1 MLLARDGR
9 TPLCP
14 PLCHH
19 RAAMVRLIRLLALLA
34 AALCCVVPA
43 ASATEDDAGGWAVLV
58 ASGRL
63 GGDESRFRYGID
75 AQARYFDI
83 GSGINQWLIRPGVG
97 YDLGNKV
104 SVWLGY
110 ARFRTRNRAGVVVD
124 ENRPWQDLRFNPVF
138 ANGHRLSLRLRLE
151 QRLIDA
157 SDDGRMV
164 LRLMARYTIPVG
176 ESSRLF
182 FGVEP
187 FYDLNTTDWGGG
199 RGRSQDRAFIGM
211 GWPLGKRMSVE
222 AGYMQ
227 QLFKVDGGEDLLNH
241 LGVIT
246 VRF

>member
-1 MLLARDGR
+1 M
-9 TPLCP
+9 
-14 PLCHH
+14 LCHD
-19 RAAMVRLIRLLALLA
+19 RTGMPRFYRPLALLLIA
-34 AALCCVVPA
+34 SFCVAPA
-43 ASATEDDAGGWAVLV
+43 AYSTEDDAGGWAALV
-58 ASGRL
+58 ASGRFDNGSGKL
-63 GGDESRFRYGID
+63 LYHVD

-83 GSGINQWLIRPGVG
+83 GSGINQWLIRPGIG

-110 ARFRTRNRAGVVVD
+110 SRFRTRNRAGVVVD
-124 ENRPWQDLRFNPVF
+124 ENRPWQDIRFSPVF
-138 ANGHRLSLRLRLE
+138 SNGHRLNLRLRFE

-157 SDDGRMV
+157 SDDARMV

-211 GWPLGKRMSVE
+211 GWPLGKRMSIE
-222 AGYMQ
+222 ATYMQ
-227 QLFKVDGGEDLLNH
+227 QLFKFDGREDLLNH
-241 LGVIT
+241 LGVVT
-246 VRF
+246 LRF